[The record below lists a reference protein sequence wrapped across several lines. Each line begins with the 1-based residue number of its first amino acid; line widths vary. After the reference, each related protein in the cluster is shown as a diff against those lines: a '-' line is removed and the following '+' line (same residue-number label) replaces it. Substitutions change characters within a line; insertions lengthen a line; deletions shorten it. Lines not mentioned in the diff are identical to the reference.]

1 MHNHNNRRVENIK
14 IAVFLNI
21 IFTIVEVIGGLWT
34 NSLTI
39 LSDALHDFGDSVTLF
54 FSFIFEK
61 NAQRKPDSKR
71 TFGYQRLSLLS
82 ALITA
87 IVLVTGSLYILSRAI
102 PRLITPEHVNAS
114 GMILLAVVG
123 IIINGIGVLRLKHG
137 ESMNE
142 KVLTWHLFEDVLG
155 WVVVLTGSIAIR
167 FWDIHI
173 IDPIMTIGYTAF
185 ILVGVLKNLKET
197 LNLFLQG
204 VPAHINIEHIK
215 QGLLKI
221 DGVLGVHDVHVWSL
235 DGEIDIFTG
244 HVVVN
249 KNLLDNIEKA
259 KKIINVELLKH
270 HIEHSTIELE
280 TEGLCSGQE
289 CNNGYVNRSL

>member
-1 MHNHNNRRVENIK
+1 MHNHYNRREENIK
-14 IAVFLNI
+14 IAIFLNI
-21 IFTIVEVIGGLWT
+21 IFTIIEVIGGLWT

-54 FSFIFEK
+54 SSYIFEK
-61 NAQRKPDSKR
+61 NAKRKPDVKH

-102 PRLITPEHVNAS
+102 PRLINPEHVNAS
-114 GMILLAVVG
+114 GMILLAVIG
-123 IIINGIGVLRLKHG
+123 IVINGIGALRLKRG
-137 ESMNE
+137 GSMNE
-142 KVLTWHLFEDVLG
+142 KVLTWHLLEDVLG
-155 WVVVLTGSIAIR
+155 WAVVLIGSIVIR

-185 ILVGVLKNLKET
+185 ILVGVVKNLKET

-204 VPAHINIEHIK
+204 VPAHIDIEHIK

-235 DGEIDIFTG
+235 EGETDIFTG
-244 HVVVN
+244 HVIVN
-249 KNLLDNIEKA
+249 KNLLDDIEKT
-259 KKIINVELLKH
+259 KKIINEELLKH
-270 HIEHSTIELE
+270 HIEHSTIEIE
-280 TEGLCSGQE
+280 TKGYCSGIE
-289 CNNGYVNRSL
+289 CDKR